1 MNGDDRERAELEEVY
16 NRLLETHYANL
27 LELGQA
33 RDELNRERAEKTE
46 TIGKK
51 EQKINELNDQLA
63 KENKK
68 IQALRN
74 KLQNLRKGQSAEQ
87 ISTEP
92 QTNRGINHYQQN
104 RRAYQGAAL
113 TGLLITGGIAGNY
126 LNSGNFSRSNFDSD
140 SSVAL
145 PSSKIATERDNCQK
159 ENQKIKGDLA
169 TAHEKS
175 ELTKIGQ
182 LEEENREQQE
192 QINDLKLRPVLKDY
206 QDLQNNYNSL
216 NTTHHNY
223 QGNEIEQAGLTKK
236 TEYERVK
243 AERDSRPE
251 ITLPDYQKLEVQK
264 TLTGTQKERDK
275 AQAGL
280 EDFNQQLNEV
290 QQELVRSQRKE
301 RKLAQTESKLQKQIE
316 ELKANKSTNQTTI
329 TDLTTQ
335 LENKQQ
341 EAVKLHEEIASQKE
355 SKNYLQA
362 LLNSLLGGLVGYAG
376 NGKNVSEQ
384 EIKEI
389 AKEVNNLREHVCLSY
404 PKDYESLKADKDKLI
419 QEITLVKNERD
430 KAIGERND

>member
-92 QTNRGINHYQQN
+92 QR
-104 RRAYQGAAL
+104 AAL

-145 PSSKIATERDNCQK
+145 PSW
-159 ENQKIKGDLA
+159 
-169 TAHEKS
+169 
-175 ELTKIGQ
+175 Q